1 MYHTYTTILIPMLI
15 AFASTVITIRFLMP
29 YMSGAG
35 VYATDYNKKTRPKL
49 PSGMGIAMSFGFA
62 IGILAYI
69 FGASFSLY
77 LPVVPITD
85 LFAAVVALLLISLVG
100 FIDDINVR
108 QSLTKTTGMM
118 DTRVGL
124 KQWQKPI
131 LTLIGAVPLIAIN
144 AGVSI
149 IDIPFIGIV
158 NIGILYPLIVIP
170 LAVIFAANSFN
181 LLGGFNGISTLSG
194 FIVSMAMLIYSI
206 LYGSAT
212 GALLSGILVSILFA
226 FSFYDG
232 YPAKIIPGDSY
243 TYAVGAALVITMI
256 LGSMESFG
264 VIVFMPWII
273 ELILHLKGKFNV
285 TDLGKLQNDGTFKPP
300 YGKRIFS
307 WTHIIMN
314 FKRSKEMDVTLT
326 MGIITFVFVILG
338 FALKIFGLL

>member
-1 MYHTYTTILIPMLI
+1 MQTNPTRINLI
-15 AFASTVITIRFLMP
+15 
-29 YMSGAG
+29 
-35 VYATDYNKKTRPKL
+35 NTRK
-49 PSGMGIAMSFGFA
+49 S
-62 IGILAYI
+62 
-69 FGASFSLY
+69 
-77 LPVVPITD
+77 
-85 LFAAVVALLLISLVG
+85 
-100 FIDDINVR
+100 
-108 QSLTKTTGMM
+108 
-118 DTRVGL
+118 RV
-124 KQWQKPI
+124 
-131 LTLIGAVPLIAIN
+131 IAIN

-273 ELILHLKGKFNV
+273 EFILHLKGKFNV
-285 TDLGKLQNDGTFKPP
+285 TDLGKLQNDGTFISSINPTRDIKSKATTAANRSVIGTTGRYKEKLAPKIYANMPIAKPNDMAIP
-300 YGKRIFS
+300 IP
-307 WTHIIMN
+307 
-314 FKRSKEMDVTLT
+314 
-326 MGIITFVFVILG
+326 LG
-338 FALKIFGLL
+338 SFGLVFLL